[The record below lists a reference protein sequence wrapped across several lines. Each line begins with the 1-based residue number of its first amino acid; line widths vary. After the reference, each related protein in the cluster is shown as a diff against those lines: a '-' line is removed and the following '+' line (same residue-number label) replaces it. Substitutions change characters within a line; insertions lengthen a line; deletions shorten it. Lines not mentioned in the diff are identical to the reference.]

1 MVEKKIIKKVFEA
14 QRILNRHC
22 SISGYSPSDFTSK
35 EYNQEIYTILNDK
48 KYRRRI
54 LADIR
59 E

>member
-1 MVEKKIIKKVFEA
+1 MVKRDVIRKVFEA
-14 QRILNRHC
+14 QSILNRHC

-35 EYNQEIYTILNDK
+35 EYNKEIYTILNDK

>member
-1 MVEKKIIKKVFEA
+1 MVDKKLIKKVFEA

-35 EYNQEIYTILNDK
+35 EYNQEIFEILNDK
-48 KYRRRI
+48 NYRRRM